1 MSSHKEHREGHRP
14 AFGRGL
20 AWRISLVGIASTLL
34 TVGIISIGIW
44 AFRNELAHVVMDA
57 MEQGESTEHAYAM
70 FDDSVRDLLL
80 IAIGVAGVASIL
92 LAIVLS
98 RMLAR
103 PLAEIGAAARRL
115 AGGELS
121 IRVPRAAPDELA
133 SLADSFNQM
142 AAELEESER
151 QRRDIIANTA
161 HELRTPLTNLEG
173 YLEAIRDGV
182 IEPDRSTYES
192 LLEETER
199 LVRLARSLDDLAL
212 GDAASKTARP
222 KDVDLAGLLTAA
234 TELARPTFD
243 ARRLRLVRDWP
254 APLPG
259 RADPDQFAQVMANLL
274 QNAARYAPEGGVVT
288 LSAEGRGD
296 TVLVSITNSGEGIP
310 ADDLPHLFERF
321 YRVEKSRDRALGG
334 AGIGL
339 AIVKQLV
346 EGWGGHVGA
355 ESAGGR
361 TRFWFSLPQSGSP
374 VASRSH

>member
-1 MSSHKEHREGHRP
+1 MRPEPAGNGHRP

-20 AWRISLVGIASTLL
+20 AWRIALVGIGSVLL
-34 TVGIISIGIW
+34 AVGIVTFGIW
-44 AFRNELAHVVMDA
+44 VFRAELAHVLMEA
-57 MEQGESTEHAYAM
+57 MESGETTTHAYAM

-80 IAIGVAGVASIL
+80 VAIGVAFVASIA
-92 LAIVLS
+92 LAIALS
-98 RMLAR
+98 RMIAH
-103 PLAEIGAAARRL
+103 PLAEVGAAARRL
-115 AGGELS
+115 AEGDLS

-173 YLEAIRDGV
+173 YLEAMRDGV
-182 IEPDRSTYES
+182 VRPDHGTYES

-199 LVRLARSLDDLAL
+199 LARLARSLDDLAL
-212 GDAASKTARP
+212 GDAAHKTAHP
-222 KDVDLAGLLTAA
+222 IELDLSSLLTAA
-234 TELARPTFD
+234 AELARPAFD
-243 ARRLRLVRDWP
+243 ARRLTLVRDWTR
-254 APLPG
+254 PLPA
-259 RADPDQFAQVMANLL
+259 RADPDQFAQVLANLL
-274 QNAARYAPEGGVVT
+274 QNAARYAPTGGTVT
-288 LSAEGRGD
+288 LSAQGRDD
-296 TVLVSITNSGEGIP
+296 TVLVSLTNSGEGIP
-310 ADDLPHLFERF
+310 AEDLPHVFERF

-355 ESAGGR
+355 ESAAGR
-361 TRFWFSLPQSGSP
+361 TRFWFSLPQGRSLSGGP
-374 VASRSH
+374 H